1 MGEIRGSSRY
11 VYLPA
16 AVAAI
21 GGLLFGFDTAVINGA
36 IVFLKSQFG
45 LSEAQTEIAASSLLL
60 GCVVGA
66 SLAAF
71 TSDRFGRK
79 RVLLAAAALF
89 TVSSLGSALP
99 RDLVQFVIAR
109 VIGGLAIGIAS
120 TLSPL
125 YIAEIS
131 PAKSR
136 GLMVSLNQLA
146 IVIGI
151 LLSYS
156 VNYLLTGTGPS
167 NWRWMFASAAVPSLC
182 FLIAL
187 LFISESPRWLVQKG
201 REPDAEHFLAQMVGS
216 EAAREEINEIRAAI
230 AEESGD
236 LLDPAFR
243 RPLVVAIL
251 IALFSQFTGINTII
265 YYGSLVFLEH
275 VPHQTATTALWAN
288 VIIGAINFIATI
300 LGMSLIDRAGRKP
313 LLMSAFAG
321 MALSLVGV
329 AAAIRFEAPAIL
341 VLIFVLT
348 YVACFAVGVGTGTWV
363 VMSEIC
369 PTRIRGR
376 AMSVATI
383 FLWCGTLLVT
393 LTFLSLVKAFTA
405 PGTFL
410 MYALVSIAAFVFVL
424 RFVPET
430 KGRTLEE
437 IDRWWRKG
445 FFVAP
450 ASRRLSGGHPARRRG
465 QGLPERSRRDAGLRK
480 TTRIESPAGSRLNL
494 QAGLVTRPLRVGDP
508 DPHWLPDNRRA
519 RRRYCRS
526 FIRYCAGTGSGS
538 AEPSARGSDAAK
550 FTFVLEL

>member
-1 MGEIRGSSRY
+1 MNSQPEVNFADEAQTGAARY
-11 VYLPA
+11 LYLPA

-36 IVFLKSQFG
+36 IVFLKNQFS
-45 LSEAQTEIAASSLLL
+45 LSDSQTEVAASSLLL
-60 GCVVGA
+60 GCVIGA

-89 TVSSLGSALP
+89 TISSLGTALP
-99 RDLVQFVIAR
+99 RDLTEFVIAR
-109 VIGGLAIGIAS
+109 LLGGLAIGIAS

-131 PAKSR
+131 PARSR

-156 VNYLLTGTGPS
+156 VNYLLTGAGPA
-167 NWRWMFASAAVPSLC
+167 NWRWMFASAAVPSIF

-201 REPDAEHFLAQMVGS
+201 RESEAAHFISQMSGS
-216 EAAREEINEIRAAI
+216 EAAREEIAAIRAAI
-230 AEESGD
+230 AEESGN

-243 RPLVVAIL
+243 RPLAMAIL

-275 VPHQTATTALWAN
+275 VPYQTATTALWAN
-288 VIIGAINFIATI
+288 LVIGAINFIATV
-300 LGMSLIDRAGRKP
+300 LGMNLIDRAGRKP

-321 MALSLVGV
+321 MAASLIGV
-329 AAAIRFEAPAIL
+329 AGAIHSQAPAIV

-363 VMSEIC
+363 MMAEIC

-393 LTFLSLVKAFTA
+393 LTFLSLVAALTA

-410 MYALVSIAAFVFVL
+410 MYAAVSMAAFLFVW
-424 RFVPET
+424 RVVPET

-437 IDRWWRKG
+437 IDHGWRAKG
-445 FFVAP
+445 
-450 ASRRLSGGHPARRRG
+450 R
-465 QGLPERSRRDAGLRK
+465 
-480 TTRIESPAGSRLNL
+480 
-494 QAGLVTRPLRVGDP
+494 
-508 DPHWLPDNRRA
+508 
-519 RRRYCRS
+519 
-526 FIRYCAGTGSGS
+526 
-538 AEPSARGSDAAK
+538 
-550 FTFVLEL
+550 

>member
-1 MGEIRGSSRY
+1 MMPNIEDQHGSARY
-11 VYLPA
+11 LYLPA

-36 IVFLKSQFG
+36 IVFLKNQFS
-45 LSEAQTEIAASSLLL
+45 LSDAQTEIAASSLLL

-66 SLAAF
+66 SVAAF

-99 RDLVQFVIAR
+99 RDLTQFVIAR

-156 VNYLLTGTGPS
+156 VNYLLTGAGPA
-167 NWRWMFASAAVPSLC
+167 NWRWMFASAAVPSFC

-201 REPDAEHFLAQMVGS
+201 RERDAEHFLAQMVGS
-216 EAAREEINEIRAAI
+216 EAAREEIKAIRSAI
-230 AEESGD
+230 AEESGN

-243 RPLVVAIL
+243 KPLVVAIV

-275 VPHQTATTALWAN
+275 VPHQTASTALWAN
-288 VIIGAINFIATI
+288 VVIGAINFIATI
-300 LGMSLIDRAGRKP
+300 VGMSLIDRAGRKP
-313 LLMSAFAG
+313 LLMSAFGGNGFVPDWCFRGHSFSGPGDRCADFCPHLRG
-321 MALSLVGV
+321 LFCGRGGNRHLGHDVGNMPDANTGTGDVGGNHLSLVRNAAGDADFPV
-329 AAAIRFEAPAIL
+329 A
-341 VLIFVLT
+341 
-348 YVACFAVGVGTGTWV
+348 
-363 VMSEIC
+363 
-369 PTRIRGR
+369 
-376 AMSVATI
+376 
-383 FLWCGTLLVT
+383 
-393 LTFLSLVKAFTA
+393 
-405 PGTFL
+405 
-410 MYALVSIAAFVFVL
+410 
-424 RFVPET
+424 
-430 KGRTLEE
+430 
-437 IDRWWRKG
+437 
-445 FFVAP
+445 
-450 ASRRLSGGHPARRRG
+450 G
-465 QGLPERSRRDAGLRK
+465 QGSSPRPELS
-480 TTRIESPAGSRLNL
+480 
-494 QAGLVTRPLRVGDP
+494 
-508 DPHWLPDNRRA
+508 
-519 RRRYCRS
+519 
-526 FIRYCAGTGSGS
+526 
-538 AEPSARGSDAAK
+538 
-550 FTFVLEL
+550 

>member
-1 MGEIRGSSRY
+1 M
-11 VYLPA
+11 
-16 AVAAI
+16 
-21 GGLLFGFDTAVINGA
+21 
-36 IVFLKSQFG
+36 
-45 LSEAQTEIAASSLLL
+45 
-60 GCVVGA
+60 
-66 SLAAF
+66 
-71 TSDRFGRK
+71 
-79 RVLLAAAALF
+79 LLAAAALF
-89 TVSSLGSALP
+89 AVSSLGSALP
-99 RDLVQFVIAR
+99 RDLTQFVIAR

-156 VNYLLTGTGPS
+156 VNYLLTGAGPA
-167 NWRWMFASAAVPSLC
+167 NWRWMFASAAVPSIC

-187 LFISESPRWLVQKG
+187 LFISESPRWLVQNG
-201 REPDAEHFLAQMVGS
+201 REHDAEHFLAQMVGS
-216 EAAREEINEIRAAI
+216 NEAREEIKSIRAAM

-243 RPLVVAIL
+243 KPLVVAIV

-288 VIIGAINFIATI
+288 VVIGAINFVATI

-321 MALSLVGV
+321 MALSLIGV
-329 AAAIRFEAPAIL
+329 SAAIHFQGPAIA

-348 YVACFAVGVGTGTWV
+348 YVASFAVGVGTGTWV

-410 MYALVSIAAFVFVL
+410 LYAAISIAAFIFVW
-424 RFVPET
+424 RFIPET

-437 IDRWWRKG
+437 IDRWWRTQ
-445 FFVAP
+445 
-450 ASRRLSGGHPARRRG
+450 RG
-465 QGLPERSRRDAGLRK
+465 
-480 TTRIESPAGSRLNL
+480 
-494 QAGLVTRPLRVGDP
+494 
-508 DPHWLPDNRRA
+508 
-519 RRRYCRS
+519 
-526 FIRYCAGTGSGS
+526 
-538 AEPSARGSDAAK
+538 
-550 FTFVLEL
+550 